1 MEQVNNDHFGGV
13 FYINLE
19 RRPDRRKEIERELG
33 RLGLQFERFNG
44 VDKKPGIVGCGLSHL
59 AVLKEARERGLP
71 NVLIF
76 EDDFEFLVP
85 KELFWSQINK
95 FFELR
100 MPYDVLMLSYNIEA
114 EDNDLMALHNVKP
127 SEPVND
133 LIFKVN
139 SNSTASGYI
148 VHSYFYDA
156 LIELY
161 EENLPL
167 LESTG
172 KHWIYANDQIWKKL
186 QPTAKWYGFNTRIGR
201 QRASYSD
208 NSLKFIFSG
217 K

>member
-1 MEQVNNDHFGGV
+1 M
-13 FYINLE
+13 
-19 RRPDRRKEIERELG
+19 
-33 RLGLQFERFNG
+33 
-44 VDKKPGIVGCGLSHL
+44 
-59 AVLKEARERGLP
+59 
-71 NVLIF
+71 
-76 EDDFEFLVP
+76 
-85 KELFWSQINK
+85 
-95 FFELR
+95 
-100 MPYDVLMLSYNIEA
+100 
-114 EDNDLMALHNVKP
+114 EDNHFLASQNINP

-161 EENLPL
+161 EESLPL
-167 LESTG
+167 LETTG
-172 KHWIYANDQIWKKL
+172 KHWIYANDQVWKKL
-186 QPTAKWYGFNTRIGR
+186 QPTAKWYGFNIRLGR